1 MGILLLILK
10 IIGFLLAFLLV
21 LCATLI
27 LVPVRYRVDIKVQ
40 EEIEGKAVLHWL
52 FHLVDVRVY
61 YKEKKV
67 SFKLRIFGIC
77 LFPKQKKQEGQHGR
91 ARIKKA
97 KKDKNISDKP
107 EDAAQS
113 SEEENEGIGEAL
125 EEAGPQAP
133 SIQKEAAEEKGT
145 QEKRDR
151 KRKKKRQRKARNSNR
166 IKSKLNKL
174 SRKCK
179 GVARKFHTQEE
190 EGQEEGLGPIG
201 KLKKIISD
209 EAGKFAFLHV
219 WKEVQYLLRHYL
231 PGHVSGTV
239 RFSMGSPDQTGKVLA
254 GISVLPF
261 WARDKLIVMPD
272 FQSEALYLKGILYVT
287 GHARILHVLVTAIRL
302 LKDKNIRKLITNIR
316 E

>member
-52 FHLVDVRVY
+52 FHLVDVRIY

-77 LFPKQKKQEGQHGR
+77 LFPKQKEREGRQGR
-91 ARIKKA
+91 AGIKKA

-107 EDAAQS
+107 EDAAQPQ
-113 SEEENEGIGEAL
+113 EEENEGIGEAL

-166 IKSKLNKL
+166 IKSKFNKL

-179 GVARKFHTQEE
+179 GVARKFHTQE

-209 EAGKFAFLHV
+209 EASKIAFLHV
-219 WKEVQYLLRHYL
+219 WKEVQYLLHHYL